1 MTLPQ
6 MFYILTP
13 MLTAAGF
20 LLWQA
25 WGLGVWESLA
35 AGLGMGA
42 LPVLIVAALAWRERR
57 RGE

>member
-6 MFYILTP
+6 MFAILTP
-13 MLTAAGF
+13 ILTVAGF

-25 WGLGVWESLA
+25 WGLGAWESLA

-42 LPVLIVAALAWRERR
+42 LPVLIVASLAWLERR
-57 RGE
+57 RG